1 MTGQS
6 GRSREIG
13 LNHHDDA
20 PRIARRRLL
29 QGGLGLGV
37 AALGLGP
44 MGTLLAQAGGGLAIS
59 PGYGPLAPVRD
70 RATGLSLLQLPAGF
84 EYTSFGWTGEQI
96 APGQACPAKHDG
108 MGVVGAEGDLVTLVR
123 NHEVTSTPGGSF
135 APASATYDPDTRGGT
150 VTLRFDT
157 ARGQFVDARPSLSGT
172 LVNCAG
178 GVTPWGSWLS
188 CEEIVLDAGQKV
200 RIGMDYVHEMKR
212 SHGFVFEV
220 PGKGLSNAEPL
231 LGLGQM
237 EHEAAAVDPRDGIV
251 YLTEDQEP
259 FAGFYRF
266 VPSVPGK
273 LHRGG
278 RLQMLRAEGAPDLRT
293 GRRVGELMK
302 VRWVEIEE
310 PTRGR
315 SANGDPDGLVRQGLA
330 NGGSAFIRLEGV
342 IVDEGRVFFT
352 ATSGGDAGCGQLW
365 AYRPGEGLLELVF
378 ESPSRDVLDYPDN
391 IVASPRGGLVI
402 CEDSDQ
408 PVQRLYG
415 LDRAGGLFEFCR
427 NNVVLDGHRGFSGD
441 FRDQEWAGACFSPD
455 GRWLFANIY
464 EPGFTVAITGPWR
477 SGLI

>member
-1 MTGQS
+1 MN
-6 GRSREIG
+6 
-13 LNHHDDA
+13 NHDQT
-20 PRIARRRLL
+20 PRFSRRRML
-29 QGGLGLGV
+29 QGSLGLGV

-44 MGTLLAQAGGGLAIS
+44 VGTLLAKAGSGLGVS
-59 PGYGPLAPVRD
+59 SGYGPLAPVRD
-70 RATGLSLLQLPAGF
+70 RATGLALLQLPAGF
-84 EYTSFGWTGEQI
+84 EYTSFGWAGEEI
-96 APGQACPAKHDG
+96 APGQACPGKHDG
-108 MGVVGAEGDLVTLVR
+108 MGVVGAEGDIVTLVR
-123 NHEVTSTPGGSF
+123 NHELTREPGGSF
-135 APASATYDPDTRGGT
+135 APASATYNPDVRGGT

-157 ARGQFVDARPSLSGT
+157 ARGEFVDAMPSLSGT

-188 CEEIVLDAGQKV
+188 CEEIVVDAGQKV
-200 RIGMDYVHEMKR
+200 RISKDYVHEMKR
-212 SHGFVFEV
+212 SHGFIFEV

-231 LGLGQM
+231 LAMGQM
-237 EHEAAAVDPRDGIV
+237 KHEAAAVDPRDGIV
-251 YLTEDQEP
+251 YLTEDHEP
-259 FAGFYRF
+259 YAGFYRF
-266 VPSVPGK
+266 IPRAPGE

-293 GRRVGELMK
+293 GCRVGDVMK
-302 VRWVEIEE
+302 VRWVDIDE
-310 PTRGR
+310 PTKGTD
-315 SANGDPDGLVRQGLA
+315 SDGGPGGLVRQGLA
-330 NGGSAFIRLEGV
+330 NGGTAFIRLEGV
-342 IVDEGRVFFT
+342 IVEQGRVFFIS
-352 ATSGGDAGCGQLW
+352 TSGGDAGCGQMW
-365 AYRPGEGLLELVF
+365 AYRPDEGLLELVF

-441 FRDQEWAGACFSPD
+441 FRNEEWAGACFSPD

-464 EPGFTVAITGPWR
+464 EPGFTVAIKGPWR